1 MGAFVTRQPN
11 GLLCRFSSV
20 VDCPTHYN
28 MTDEEYIEMC
38 AEKAR
43 EEARDVLENYL
54 KPFEWLRNYFRPN
67 NMTQEEFENVLK
79 EMEVSKELIR
89 IVEEKGN
96 MERLTI
102 KAPSGLIHL
111 KDNQEVT
118 INAAIKKLAEYEDLE
133 EQGKLLIMAF
143 DICVVSECAHCN
155 HVQRRIEE
163 TWIRPELLNHDGFY
177 KTREEA
183 EAALKELKS

>member
-43 EEARDVLENYL
+43 EETRDVLENYL
-54 KPFEWLRNYFRPN
+54 KPFEWPRNYFRPN

-89 IVEEKGN
+89 I
-96 MERLTI
+96 
-102 KAPSGLIHL
+102 
-111 KDNQEVT
+111 
-118 INAAIKKLAEYEDLE
+118 
-133 EQGKLLIMAF
+133 
-143 DICVVSECAHCN
+143 
-155 HVQRRIEE
+155 
-163 TWIRPELLNHDGFY
+163 
-177 KTREEA
+177 
-183 EAALKELKS
+183 